1 MKFAEVFMKNA
12 PKYFFL
18 ALFLFS
24 ICAWSIPSNILIVVD
39 DEMTKDKEISDAIN
53 TYTDDIWNTYQVNA
67 SVIPFKSQKN
77 GGKVTDL
84 KQILVGKKDSI
95 TGAIFIGDIPRAQ
108 FEFYQKTEDGFR
120 YQRWVT
126 DFYFMDLDGVWKDTA
141 AGGPEAY
148 GGKLFD
154 TTTTTLN
161 FNVVDG
167 SPIPGKV
174 PADSFSIAYSGYLKS
189 PVTALCSLQLTT
201 DNDRRL
207 WINDSLLIDAWFNN
221 WDIPY
226 YSAFQFKKDSLYK
239 FKLNYAEEYG
249 GAYLTLKWKCGDD
262 ISYTP
267 LPDSVWRQNDKSTPG
282 LNQTYYGN
290 IFMIDSLPEEDIKH
304 LWISGKSNGVFDGH
318 YSQKGAVSDSF
329 EIWVSRIDPNTA
341 GFYGNPKT
349 LLLNYFKKI
358 HNYYLG
364 IFKKA
369 SRSAM
374 FLTEE
379 GGLNNPNDQ
388 KFIDGLSV
396 LYSLDSIDMSIA
408 DGQEYIDN
416 IKLDKY
422 DWSVYGGHGGQT
434 GLGNGLDITQV
445 EKNMCVSPRFFH
457 FACCGP
463 LTCYDFYGNAN
474 SASVGSEHIF
484 NTINGGFVSIGASKT
499 SGSNQMND
507 FMYYAFEHKFI
518 GESFREWLNERVK
531 RNQYSNKEDLYD
543 WFYGETII
551 GDPMQK
557 LDLPPKSTVHIRKA
571 KAQQLSPK
579 SSRLFDLLGRTKG
592 YSPLR

>member
-1 MKFAEVFMKNA
+1 MKSRGAFMKNTL
-12 PKYFFL
+12 KYFL
-18 ALFLFS
+18 GVILLFS
-24 ICAWSIPSNILIVVD
+24 VCAWSKASDILIVVD
-39 DEMTKDKEISDAIN
+39 DEMIKDNEIKSAID

-67 SVIPFKSQKN
+67 TIVSFKSQKN
-77 GGKVTDL
+77 GGKATDL
-84 KQILVGKKDSI
+84 KEILVSKKDSI
-95 TGAIFIGDIPRAQ
+95 TGAIFVGDIPRAQ
-108 FEFYQKTEDGFR
+108 FEFYQKTQEGFR

-126 DFYFMDLDGVWKDTA
+126 DLYFMDLDGIWKDTA
-141 AGGPEAY
+141 AGGPEAH

-161 FNVVDG
+161 FDVRDG

-174 PADSFSIAYSGYLKS
+174 PVDSFSIAYSGYIKS

-239 FKLNYAEEYG
+239 FKLNYAEEFG
-249 GAYLTLKWKCGDD
+249 DAYLTLKWKCGNNA
-262 ISYTP
+262 SYTP
-267 LPDSVWRQNDKSTPG
+267 IPDSVWRQNDKSTPG

-290 IFMIDSLPEEDIKH
+290 IFMKDSLPEEDIKH

-318 YSQKGAVSDSF
+318 YSKSGAVSDSF

-349 LLLNYFKKI
+349 LLLNYFEKI

-364 IFKKA
+364 LFKKA
-369 SRSAM
+369 TRSAM

-379 GGLNNPNDQ
+379 GGLNNPLDQ
-388 KFIDGLSV
+388 KFVDGLSL
-396 LYSLDSIDMSIA
+396 LYSPDSLDKSIA
-408 DGQEYIDN
+408 DGQEYLDN
-416 IKLDKY
+416 IKSDKY
-422 DWSVYGGHGGQT
+422 DWALYGGHGGQT

-445 EKNMCVSPRFFH
+445 ERNMCVSPRFFH

-484 NTINGGFVSIGASKT
+484 NTINGGFVSIGSSKT
-499 SGSNQMND
+499 SGSDQLD
-507 FMYYAFEHKFI
+507 GFMYYAFEHKFI
-518 GESFREWLNERVK
+518 GESFREWVNERVK
-531 RNQYSNKEDLYD
+531 RNQYSHKEDLYD
-543 WFYGETII
+543 WFYGESII

-557 LDLPPKSTVHIRKA
+557 LEMPEQKTIHIHKV
-571 KAQQLSPK
+571 KAQRMPQKNGKLY
-579 SSRLFDLLGRTKG
+579 DLLGRIKG
-592 YSPLR
+592 FFNIQ

>member
-484 NTINGGFVSIGASKT
+484 NTVNGGFVSIGASKT
-499 SGSNQMND
+499 SGSNQMDD